1 MARRTEVIPESR
13 ATHERSRV
21 LESASLKILPS
32 YTGVQTIATA
42 LADPRASRLL
52 WLEIL
57 VNDQLDLTPWQQH
70 PVVAEAYNKACCW
83 YATYRSLINFVL
95 GRQPLPFKQ
104 GPVDP
109 REHRTFLEAIRFAAA
124 HT

>member
-1 MARRTEVIPESR
+1 M
-13 ATHERSRV
+13 
-21 LESASLKILPS
+21 ESASLKILPS

-42 LADPRASRLL
+42 VVDPRASRLL

-70 PVVAEAYNKACCW
+70 PVVAEAHTKACCW

-109 REHRTFLEAIRFAAA
+109 REYRTFIEAIRFAAV